1 MNLSFSAKIRW
12 IIILILAISILQNII
27 ILKLI
32 PDDFNHKI
40 DLQNTIYITSFIQ
53 IVFGIIIF
61 SYIPLFLQKAFM
73 EIHQILKDLSQGI
86 YNLDLDLEE
95 YKKTADKEFYAVIE
109 VLVETVKSIEK
120 FDLLKKEKIVEHH
133 NRIQAILNLAEDGFL
148 ILDSKGAIVY
158 INDLLLNVFPPFQ
171 EKKSI
176 IDSNFNPEIEN
187 NIKKYAISVIKSG
200 SKQPSQNNFFP
211 SLKKHITLK
220 SAVVRNSFGVVCGAV
235 IALSNLPKSDEK
247 RKDDKKQEQEEN
259 N

>member
-1 MNLSFSAKIRW
+1 MFVKGLK
-12 IIILILAISILQNII
+12 IILTGLGEIKEQSSFGFFVDMNKLFE
-27 ILKLI
+27 KLI
-32 PDDFNHKI
+32 YSK
-40 DLQNTIYITSFIQ
+40 
-53 IVFGIIIF
+53 
-61 SYIPLFLQKAFM
+61 
-73 EIHQILKDLSQGI
+73 LS
-86 YNLDLDLEE
+86 
-95 YKKTADKEFYAVIE
+95 KKFDIRYQ
-109 VLVETVKSIEK
+109 EK